1 MVNVFTALR
10 DTLEKTVLD
19 NAATAVV
26 DFVTRPLEPAN
37 LVAMMDFTENPVKS
51 RVLKIVWFVTKLM
64 ASV

>member
-1 MVNVFTALR
+1 MVIVFTVLR
-10 DTLEKTVLD
+10 DTLEKTVRD

-26 DFVTRPLEPAN
+26 DIVTRPLEPAN
-37 LVAMMDFTENPVKS
+37 LVVMMDFTVIPVKS